1 MQAMDVKKIILE
13 DETLWREG
21 NREESNNITSKLEAR
36 AKKGIVMEGFQ
47 LSRLDL
53 RNIYLVNNNA
63 KNGFKFVN
71 SDFYRSDLES
81 AHCFKVDFS
90 GCSLMK
96 ANFKYANLHCANL
109 ENCNL
114 LGANFEHAKLEHIHW
129 GDEILQEK
137 MVKNASNAEER
148 NDLYEQAEEIYRHLR
163 KVTEDEGLFD
173 LSGRFFRKEMVARRK
188 QLPLLSSARLL
199 SKIVDLFCGYG
210 EEPLKIIAFTWLA
223 IMIYAVIYLFSGL
236 NYAGEVIKFDMSAG
250 VSENIY
256 HLLDTLYFSIITF
269 TTLGYG
275 DITPQGFSRF
285 LASTEALM
293 GSFSLALFVV
303 VFVKKMIR

>member
-188 QLPLLSSARLL
+188 QLPLLSSSRLL

-250 VSENIY
+250 VSENIS